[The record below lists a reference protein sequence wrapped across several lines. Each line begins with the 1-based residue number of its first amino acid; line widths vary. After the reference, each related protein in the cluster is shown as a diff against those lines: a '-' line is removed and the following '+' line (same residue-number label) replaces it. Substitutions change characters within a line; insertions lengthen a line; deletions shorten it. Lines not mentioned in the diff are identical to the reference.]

1 MPVLIRDAE
10 TRSVLDLEEV
20 GAWQY
25 SMHPSTDVLL
35 YSYCVDEGPIRT
47 WRRGDPPPQEF
58 AWATTEPDWLAGAF
72 NESFERGLELNILIP
87 RYGFPR
93 IPDDRRR
100 CLQMSALAQALPA
113 KLERVATAL
122 GLPVEKDKAG
132 RKAMLEMAR
141 PRASLPDE
149 DPNGVYWHEDE
160 ERWARNTA
168 YNVRDVEVEREVYR
182 QLGFVSP
189 GELKLAA
196 LDTIIND
203 RGVGIDRVLLDAA
216 LKIAEAAVPAQIAEF
231 DALTEGAF
239 EKPRTPKLRAWLE
252 ERGIKVPNLQ
262 AETLQKVLA
271 RPGLSPE
278 LRRVLEVRIDLAQSA
293 TAGKLI
299 AMRNWCGADGR
310 VRWAFR
316 HHGASTGRA
325 TSVGIQLQNMK
336 KPGDTD
342 LTAAIAAI
350 STGGYEIVRKQ
361 FGDPM
366 RALGV
371 CARAMIVAAPGHR
384 LLIGD
389 LSGIESRLSAHVAGE
404 IWKVNAWAQ
413 FDRTGNPE
421 DEPYY
426 IVGTKHFRLAPET
439 AREPGKTG
447 DLAFSYTGGWRAWAR
462 FAPAEAEEA
471 LTQAEAEARKNAW
484 RQAHPQIVRFWG
496 TLNRAAINAMRRP
509 GHEVRAR
516 GITFVYRKEQRSS
529 LIMRLLSGR
538 ELTYPFARLRNNR
551 RGDLIVVF
559 MDNQQGKWVECRHG
573 EGAYG
578 GTWLENCIQAAARDV
593 FYSAMQRLETAGYRI
608 VLHVHDEVVAEM
620 PEGTGSMEEFKR
632 LLIEPP
638 AWAPDLPLNAKVRES
653 QRFCKTSPAQA
664 VVQEIGAQQI
674 AQEIAQEIVEEPE
687 NPPICAQCGE
697 ALDGTEQ
704 DYDGIKL
711 HARCTDAYLARRLVE
726 EGFAAAPAPE
736 IEAPPWDDPPTASAS
751 APSSA
756 SSSTSSSTSP
766 SVSSS
771 AGSGNSSRQPK
782 GPPGPRIGAWIYR
795 TEHGVPYLKVIK
807 TKNKHFYQE
816 HWTGNGWASGKPDG
830 PPIPY
835 RLPELMAAP
844 ANVEVFICEGE
855 KDAANVA
862 ALGLVATT
870 APEGAGKWVP
880 ALNKWFGGRRT
891 VYILADNDDR
901 GRRHA
906 QQVADALQPIVLDR
920 VVIVHFSELPER
932 GDVSDWIHAGGT
944 KEQLLERARTANTA
958 PPPPR
963 YTLVCAADIVPRPMD
978 WLWEGHILR
987 GSQELLT
994 GVPGGGKSQI
1004 HCAFVA
1010 SSTTG
1015 GIWPDGTNGAPR
1027 GNVIMLTA
1035 EDCLEQTLVPRL
1047 IAAGADRDR
1056 VFVLR
1061 KIRKDHKERMFL
1073 LNEDLDEL
1081 ERMIRTTGDVR
1092 LITIDPITAYM
1103 GSKVDSHRA
1112 TDVRGQLGPLAD
1124 LAERMDVA
1132 LSAITHP
1139 AKHSTQRAIDHFIGS
1154 QAFIAA
1160 ARIGHMAI
1168 EEVDE
1173 NEQGQRMPTGR
1184 SLFANAKNNVSR
1196 KMPTLAY
1203 RVVEKQLDGDIKA
1216 AHVIWE
1222 EIVDITA
1229 DQAVAAA
1236 STSKTRDQQN
1246 GPVMLLMNVLANGPT
1261 PAKIVE
1267 ERGKACGFSMDQ
1279 LYRAKRKIGA
1289 VRFKEKGTFAGQW
1302 FWALAEHAP
1311 EDATPED

>member
-20 GAWQY
+20 GAWKY
-25 SMHPSTDVLL
+25 STHSSTDVLL
-35 YSYCVDEGPIRT
+35 YSYCVDDGPIRT
-47 WRRGDPPPQEF
+47 WRRGNPPPQEF
-58 AWATTEPDWLAGAF
+58 IQAATEPDWLVGAF
-72 NESFERGLELNILIP
+72 NEGFERALELNILGP
-87 RYGFPR
+87 RYGFPQ

-100 CLQMSALAQALPA
+100 CLQMSALTQALPA
-113 KLERVATAL
+113 KLERTATAL
-122 GLPVEKDKAG
+122 SLPVQKDKPG
-132 RKAMLEMAR
+132 RKAMLEMAK
-141 PRASLPDE
+141 PRAPLPDE

-160 ERWARNTA
+160 DRWAQNTA
-168 YNVRDVEVEREVYR
+168 YNVRDVDVEREVYR
-182 QLGFVSP
+182 QIGFVDRPS
-189 GELKLAA
+189 ELELVA

-203 RGVGIDRVLLDAA
+203 RGVGIDQMLLGAA
-216 LKIAEAAVPAQIAEF
+216 LKIAEAAVPAQVAEF

-239 EKPRTPKLRAWLE
+239 EKPRSPRLRAWLE
-252 ERGIKVPNLQ
+252 DRGVKVPNLQ

-271 RPGLSPE
+271 RPGLAAD
-278 LRRVLEVRIDLAQSA
+278 LRRVLEVRIALGQSA
-293 TAGKLI
+293 TTDKLQ
-299 AMRNWCGADGR
+299 AMRNWCGPDNR

-325 TSVGIQLQNMK
+325 TSLGIQLQNMK
-336 KPGDTD
+336 RPGDTD
-342 LTAAIAAI
+342 LTAAIVAI
-350 STGGYEIVRKQ
+350 STGDYEIVRKQ

-366 RALGV
+366 KALGV

-389 LSGIESRLSAHVAGE
+389 LSGIESRLAARITGE
-404 IWKVNAWAQ
+404 AWKLAAWAQ
-413 FDRTGNPE
+413 FDRTGKLE

-426 IVGTKHFRLAPET
+426 IIGTKHFGLAPGI

-447 DLAFSYTGGWRAWAR
+447 DLAFTYSGGWKAWAR
-462 FAPAEAEEA
+462 IAPLEADGSP
-471 LTQAEAEARKNAW
+471 LTQAQAETRKNAW
-484 RQAHPQIVRFWG
+484 RQAHPQITKFWG
-496 TLNRAAINAMRRP
+496 ALNRAAINAMRKP
-509 GHEVRAR
+509 GQEVCAR
-516 GITFVYRKEQRSS
+516 EVTFIYRKEQRGS
-529 LIMRLLSGR
+529 LIMRLPSGR
-538 ELTYPFARLRNNR
+538 ELVYPFAKLRNNR

-559 MDNQQGKWVECRHG
+559 MDNYQGKWVECRHG

-578 GTWLENCIQAAARDV
+578 GTWMENCIQAAARDV
-593 FYSAMQRLETAGYRI
+593 FYGAMLRLEQAGYRI
-608 VLHVHDEVVAEM
+608 ALHVHDEVVCEM
-620 PEGTGSMEEFKR
+620 PEGAGSLEEFKR
-632 LLIEPP
+632 LLIGPP
-638 AWAPDLPLNAKVRES
+638 PIWAPDLPLNAKVRES
-653 QRFCKTSPAQA
+653 QRFCKISPPAED
-664 VVQEIGAQQI
+664 V
-674 AQEIAQEIVEEPE
+674 PT
-687 NPPICAQCGE
+687 CAQCEE

-711 HARCTDAYLARRLVE
+711 HARCADAYLARRLAE
-726 EGFAAAPAPE
+726 EGFAEAPAPE
-736 IEAPPWDDPPTASAS
+736 IEVPPWNEPPPQSPPPSAS
-751 APSSA
+751 SSS
-756 SSSTSSSTSP
+756 SSSTSSSSTSAA
-766 SVSSS
+766 SSS
-771 AGSGNSSRQPK
+771 SGSGNSGHQPK

-807 TKNKHFYQE
+807 TKNKRFYQE
-816 HWTGNGWASGKPDG
+816 YWTGNGWVSGKPDG

-835 RLPELMAAP
+835 RLPELMAA
-844 ANVEVFICEGE
+844 ASTTEVFICEGE

-870 APEGAGKWVP
+870 APEGAGKWVS
-880 ALNKWFGGRRT
+880 ALNKWFGGRRI
-891 VYILADNDDR
+891 VYILADNDDH

-932 GDVSDWIHAGGT
+932 GDVSDWIAAGGT
-944 KEQLLERARTANTA
+944 KDQLLERAHAATAA
-958 PPPPR
+958 PPPPS

-994 GVPGGGKSQI
+994 GIPGTGKSQI

-1010 SSTTG
+1010 YTTTG
-1015 GIWPDGTNGAPR
+1015 GLWPDGKNGVPR

-1035 EDCLEQTLVPRL
+1035 EDCLDQTIVPRL
-1047 IAAGADRDR
+1047 IAAGADRER
-1056 VFVLR
+1056 VFILR
-1061 KIRKDHKERMFL
+1061 KIRKDNKERMFL
-1073 LNEDLDEL
+1073 LNADLDEL
-1081 ERMIRTTGDVR
+1081 ERMIKNIGDVR

-1103 GSKVDSHRA
+1103 GGKVDSHRA

-1173 NEQGQRMPTGR
+1173 NEQGQRILTGR
-1184 SLFANAKNNVSR
+1184 SLFTNAKNNVSR
-1196 KMPTLAY
+1196 KMSTLAY

-1216 AHVIWE
+1216 ARVVWE

-1236 STSKTRDQQN
+1236 SSSLKSRDQQS
-1246 GPVMLLMNVLANGPT
+1246 GPVMLLMNVLANGPA
-1261 PAKIVE
+1261 PRKLIE
-1267 ERGKACGFSMDQ
+1267 ERGAACGFSKDQ
-1279 LYRAKRKIGA
+1279 LNRAKTKMGVVA
-1289 VRFKEKGTFAGQW
+1289 FKEKGAFAGQW
-1302 FWALAEHAP
+1302 FWALAGHIPFGTTE
-1311 EDATPED
+1311 ENEL

>member
-1 MPVLIRDAE
+1 M
-10 TRSVLDLEEV
+10 LDLEEV
-20 GAWQY
+20 GAWKY
-25 SMHPSTDVLL
+25 STHPSTDVLL
-35 YSYCVDEGPIRT
+35 YSYCVDDGPIHT

-58 AWATTEPDWLAGAF
+58 IQAATEPDWLVGAF
-72 NESFERGLELNILIP
+72 NEGFERALELNILGP
-87 RYGFPR
+87 RYGFPQ

-100 CLQMSALAQALPA
+100 CLQMSALTQALPA
-113 KLERVATAL
+113 KLERAATAL
-122 GLPVEKDKAG
+122 SLPLQKDKAS
-132 RKAMLEMAR
+132 RKAMLEMAK
-141 PRASLPDE
+141 PRAPLAGE
-149 DPNGVYWHEDE
+149 DTNEVYWHEDE
-160 ERWARNTA
+160 DRWAQNTA

-182 QLGFVSP
+182 QIGFVDRPS
-189 GELKLAA
+189 ELELVA
-196 LDTIIND
+196 LDTIVND
-203 RGVGIDRVLLDAA
+203 RGVGIDQALLGAA

-252 ERGIKVPNLQ
+252 DRGVKVLNLQ

-278 LRRVLEVRIDLAQSA
+278 LRRLLEVRIALGQTSTTD
-293 TAGKLI
+293 KLR
-299 AMRNWCGADGR
+299 AMRNWCGPDSRA
-310 VRWAFR
+310 RWAFR

-325 TSVGIQLQNMK
+325 TSLGIQLQNMRR
-336 KPGDTD
+336 PGDAD
-342 LTAAIAAI
+342 LTAVIEAI
-350 STGGYEIVRKQ
+350 STGDYETVRKQ

-366 RALGV
+366 KAIGV

-389 LSGIESRLSAHVAGE
+389 LSGIESRLAARIAGE
-404 IWKVNAWAQ
+404 AWKLEAWAQ

-426 IVGTKHFRLAPET
+426 IIGTKHFGLAPEI

-447 DLAFSYTGGWRAWAR
+447 DLAFAYSGGWKAWAK
-462 FAPAEAEEA
+462 FAPPEADGEV
-471 LTQAEAEARKNAW
+471 LTQAQAEMRKNAW
-484 RQAHPQIVRFWG
+484 RQAHPQITKFWG

-509 GHEVRAR
+509 GQEVHAR
-516 GITFVYRKEQRSS
+516 EVTFVYRKEQRGS
-529 LIMRLLSGR
+529 LIMRLPSGR
-538 ELTYPFARLRNNR
+538 ELVYPFAKLRNNK

-559 MDNQQGKWVECRHG
+559 MDNYQGKWVECRHG

-578 GTWLENCIQAAARDV
+578 GTWTENCIQAAARDV
-593 FYSAMQRLETAGYRI
+593 FYDAMLRLEQAGYRI
-608 VLHVHDEVVAEM
+608 ALHVHDEVVCEM
-620 PEGTGSMEEFKR
+620 PEGTGSLEEFKR
-632 LLIEPP
+632 LLIGPP
-638 AWAPDLPLNAKVRES
+638 PTWAPNLPLNAKVRES
-653 QRFCKTSPAQA
+653 QRFCKIRPPAESSASTETEPTTSPASD
-664 VVQEIGAQQI
+664 V
-674 AQEIAQEIVEEPE
+674 PT
-687 NPPICAQCGE
+687 CAQCE
-697 ALDGTEQ
+697 EMLDGTEQ

-711 HARCTDAYLARRLVE
+711 HVRCADAYLARRLAE
-726 EGFAAAPAPE
+726 EGLADAPAPE
-736 IEAPPWDDPPTASAS
+736 IEVPPWSEPPPQSPPPSATSS
-751 APSSA
+751 ATSSA
-756 SSSTSSSTSP
+756 SSSASS
-766 SVSSS
+766 
-771 AGSGNSSRQPK
+771 GSGNSSHQPK

-795 TEHGVPYLKVIK
+795 TELGAPYLKVIK

-816 HWTGNGWASGKPDG
+816 HWTGTGWASGKPDG

-835 RLPELMAAP
+835 RLPELMATP
-844 ANVEVFICEGE
+844 ASTEVFICEGE

-870 APEGAGKWVP
+870 APEGAGKWVS
-880 ALNKWFGGRRT
+880 ALNKWFGGRRI
-891 VYILADNDDR
+891 VYILADNDDH

-920 VVIVHFSELPER
+920 VVIVYFSELPER
-932 GDVSDWIHAGGT
+932 GDVSDWIALGGT
-944 KEQLLERARTANTA
+944 KEQLLERARAATTA

-963 YTLVCAADIVPRPMD
+963 YTLVCAADVVPRPMD

-994 GVPGGGKSQI
+994 GIPGTGKSQI

-1010 SSTTG
+1010 YTTTG
-1015 GIWPDGTNGAPR
+1015 GLWPDGKNGVPR

-1035 EDCLEQTLVPRL
+1035 EDCLDQTLVPRL
-1047 IAAGADRDR
+1047 IAAGAARER

-1081 ERMIRTTGDVR
+1081 ERMIKSIGDVR

-1103 GSKVDSHRA
+1103 GGKVDSHRA

-1124 LAERMDVA
+1124 MAERMDVA

-1173 NEQGQRMPTGR
+1173 NEQGQRILTGR
-1184 SLFANAKNNVSR
+1184 SLFTNAKNNVSR
-1196 KMPTLAY
+1196 KMSTLAY
-1203 RVVEKQLDGDIKA
+1203 RVVEKPLDDGIKA
-1216 AHVIWE
+1216 AHVVWE

-1229 DQAVAAA
+1229 DQAIAAA
-1236 STSKTRDQQN
+1236 APPKARDQQS
-1246 GPVMLLMNVLANGPT
+1246 GPVMTLMNLLANGPT
-1261 PAKIVE
+1261 PVKIVE
-1267 ERGKACGFSMDQ
+1267 ERGAACGYSIDQ
-1279 LYRAKRKIGA
+1279 LKRAKRKMGV
-1289 VRFKEKGTFAGQW
+1289 VRFKETGKIDGQW
-1302 FWALAEHAP
+1302 FWALPEHAP
-1311 EDATPED
+1311 ADVSSEE

>member
-1 MPVLIRDAE
+1 MPILIRDAE
-10 TRSVLDLEEV
+10 TRSVLDLEMV
-20 GAWQY
+20 GAWRY

-35 YSYCVDEGPIRT
+35 YSYCIDDGPIQT

-58 AWATTEPDWLAGAF
+58 IQAATEPDWLVGAF
-72 NESFERGLELNILIP
+72 NEGFERALELNILGP

-100 CLQMSALAQALPA
+100 CLQMSALTQALPA
-113 KLERVATAL
+113 KLERTATAL
-122 GLPVEKDKAG
+122 NLNLQKDKSG
-132 RKAMLEMAR
+132 RRAMLEMAK
-141 PRASLPDE
+141 PRAPLPGE

-160 ERWARNTA
+160 DRWARNTA
-168 YNVRDVEVEREVYR
+168 YNVRDVDIEREIYR
-182 QLGFVSP
+182 QIGFVDRPS
-189 GELKLAA
+189 ELELVA
-196 LDTIIND
+196 LDIIVND
-203 RGVGIDRVLLDAA
+203 RGVGIDRTLLGAA
-216 LKIAEAAVPAQIAEF
+216 LTIAEAAVPAQIAEF
-231 DALTEGAF
+231 STLTGGAF
-239 EKPRTPKLRAWLE
+239 EKPRSPKLRAWLE

-262 AETLQKVLA
+262 AETLQKILA
-271 RPGLSPE
+271 RPGLAPE
-278 LRRVLEVRIDLAQSA
+278 LRRVLEVRIALGQSA
-293 TAGKLI
+293 TTDKLQ
-299 AMRNWCGADGR
+299 AMRNWCGPDNR

-325 TSVGIQLQNMK
+325 SSLGIQLQNMK
-336 KPGDTD
+336 RPGDAD
-342 LTAAIAAI
+342 LTAVVAAI
-350 STGGYEIVRKQ
+350 STGDYETVRKQ

-366 RALGV
+366 KALGV
-371 CARAMIVAAPGHR
+371 SARAMIAAESGHR

-389 LSGIESRLSAHVAGE
+389 LSGIESRLAARIAGE
-404 IWKVNAWAQ
+404 TWKLNAWAQ

-426 IVGTKHFRLAPET
+426 IIGTKHFRLAPEI

-447 DLAFSYTGGWRAWAR
+447 DLAFAYSGGWKAWAK
-462 FAPAEAEEA
+462 FAPPEADGEV
-471 LTQAEAEARKNAW
+471 LTQAQAEARKVAW
-484 RQAHPQIVRFWG
+484 RQAHPQIIKFWG
-496 TLNRAAINAMRRP
+496 LLNRAAINAMRKP
-509 GHEVRAR
+509 GQEVHAR
-516 GITFVYRKEQRSS
+516 EVTFVYRKEQRGS
-529 LIMRLLSGR
+529 LIMRLPSGR
-538 ELTYPFARLRNNR
+538 ELVYPFAKLRNNK

-559 MDNQQGKWVECRHG
+559 MDNYQGKWVECRRG

-578 GTWLENCIQAAARDV
+578 GTWMENCIQAAARDV
-593 FYSAMQRLETAGYRI
+593 FYGAMLRLEQAGYRI
-608 VLHVHDEVVAEM
+608 VLHVHDEVIAEM
-620 PEGTGSMEEFKR
+620 PEGTGSLEEFKR

-638 AWAPDLPLNAKVRES
+638 PSWAPDLPLNAKVRES
-653 QRFCKTSPAQA
+653 QRFCKISPPAESSA
-664 VVQEIGAQQI
+664 SAEAES
-674 AQEIAQEIVEEPE
+674 AA
-687 NPPICAQCGE
+687 PPTEDAPTCAQCKE

-711 HARCTDAYLARRLVE
+711 HAHCTDAYLARRLVE
-726 EGFAAAPAPE
+726 EGFADAPAPE
-736 IEAPPWDDPPTASAS
+736 IETPPPPRAAPPPQSPPPSASAS
-751 APSSA
+751 A
-756 SSSTSSSTSP
+756 SSS
-766 SVSSS
+766 
-771 AGSGNSSRQPK
+771 GSGNSSRQPK
-782 GPPGPRIGAWIYR
+782 GPPGPRIGAWIYQ
-795 TEHGVPYLKVIK
+795 TEHGAPYLKVIK

-816 HWTGNGWASGKPDG
+816 YWTGNGWASGKPDG

-844 ANVEVFICEGE
+844 ATTEVFICEGE

-870 APEGAGKWVP
+870 APEGAGKWTS

-891 VYILADNDDR
+891 IYILADNDDR

-920 VVIVHFSELPER
+920 VAIVHFSELPER
-932 GDVSDWIHAGGT
+932 GDVSDWIAAGGT
-944 KEQLLERARTANTA
+944 KEQLLERARAATVA
-958 PPPPR
+958 PLPPR

-1010 SSTTG
+1010 YTTTG
-1015 GIWPDGTNGAPR
+1015 GLWPDGSNGVPR
-1027 GNVIMLTA
+1027 GNAIMLTA
-1035 EDCLEQTLVPRL
+1035 EDCLDQTIVPRL
-1047 IAAGADRDR
+1047 IAAGADRER

-1061 KIRKDHKERMFL
+1061 KIRKDNKERMFL
-1073 LNEDLDEL
+1073 LNEDLEEL
-1081 ERMIRTTGDVR
+1081 ERMIKDIGDVR

-1103 GSKVDSHRA
+1103 GGKIDSHRA

-1184 SLFANAKNNVSR
+1184 SLFTNAKNNVSR

-1216 AHVIWE
+1216 ARVVWE

-1236 STSKTRDQQN
+1236 SPSKGRDQQS
-1246 GPVMLLMNVLANGPT
+1246 GPVMLIMDVLANGPA
-1261 PAKIVE
+1261 PKKLIE
-1267 ERGKACGFSMDQ
+1267 ERGAARGFSMQQ
-1279 LYRAKRKIGA
+1279 LDRAKKKMGVVA
-1289 VRFKEKGTFAGQW
+1289 FKEKGAFTGQW
-1302 FWALAEHAP
+1302 FWALAQHAP
-1311 EDATPED
+1311 ADTTQGD